1 MSLLELNNL
10 TAGYGQTPVLFNVDM
25 TINKGDMV
33 GLLGRN
39 GVGKNYFA
47 T

>member
-1 MSLLELNNL
+1 MTLLELSNL

-39 GVGKNYFA
+39 GVGK
-47 T
+47 TT